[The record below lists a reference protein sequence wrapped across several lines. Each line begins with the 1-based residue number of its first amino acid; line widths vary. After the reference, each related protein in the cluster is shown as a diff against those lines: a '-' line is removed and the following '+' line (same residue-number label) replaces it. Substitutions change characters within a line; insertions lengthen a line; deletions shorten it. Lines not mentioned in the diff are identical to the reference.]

1 MNCASVSFSQLALS
15 IFKPGK
21 DLVMFMTIV
30 PNSLAVAAGKA
41 LLAKFLDAAKAACV
55 EAVAEVRV
63 SAGMY

>member
-1 MNCASVSFSQLALS
+1 
-15 IFKPGK
+15 
-21 DLVMFMTIV
+21 MFMTIV

-63 SAGMY
+63 SGCL